1 MQVRQSSFS
10 GNRPP
15 CPIRPRHSVH
25 RHGDYERFADCN
37 HQQREVIFRFP
48 CSAGAPSVFCS
59 TTACPYRPI
68 SVPQVLQD
76 FDARANGAASPPAT
90 EYEKGHLARAWRSF
104 VGRVNVLTEVLGQM
118 IRVVKPNA
126 ASLWKQLRQQGNLPA
141 ILLRLARPFDTSL
154 LKDYKCLHNLGRCLP
169 GTKGQLNPKPGGPS
183 SGLLRRVLRP
193 THPYIW

>member
-1 MQVRQSSFS
+1 
-10 GNRPP
+10 
-15 CPIRPRHSVH
+15 
-25 RHGDYERFADCN
+25 
-37 HQQREVIFRFP
+37 
-48 CSAGAPSVFCS
+48 
-59 TTACPYRPI
+59 
-68 SVPQVLQD
+68 
-76 FDARANGAASPPAT
+76 
-90 EYEKGHLARAWRSF
+90 
-104 VGRVNVLTEVLGQM
+104 VLGQM

-193 THPYIW
+193 THPYIWQRTKADADCARV